1 MADEKKSARSSKPD
15 ALQASLNDVSRF
27 MTTPAFLRGITP
39 SRLPS
44 AAVSDASTSPTQAG
58 ARSPSGLP
66 RPSQLNIAHAFEEG
80 LEHADLVA
88 PLIQDPCAD
97 GSPSS
102 IDQRVVHQLEEQFVG
117 AHRAYTDMATFQ
129 TFSHGHQDLV
139 LAVDFNYFGTR
150 MVTASSDHRLKV
162 WDKKDES
169 WTLVESWKAHDAEIL
184 DVSNLIFSRTP
195 RFGCAH
201 TFATFVT
208 RR

>member
-1 MADEKKSARSSKPD
+1 MGDERKSARSSKPD
-15 ALQASLNDVSRF
+15 ALQVSLNDVSRF
-27 MTTPAFLRGITP
+27 LSTPGFLRGITP

-58 ARSPSGLP
+58 ARSPPGLP
-66 RPSQLNIAHAFEEG
+66 RLSNLNIAHAFEEE

-102 IDQRVVHQLEEQFVG
+102 IDQRVVKQLEEKFMG
-117 AHRAYTDMATFQ
+117 AHRAYADMASFQ
-129 TFSHGHQDLV
+129 TFNHGHQDLV
-139 LAVDFNYFGTR
+139 LAVDFNYFGNR

-162 WDKKDES
+162 WDKKDDS

-184 DVSNLIFSRTP
+184 DVSYLISAARLVSVA
-195 RFGCAH
+195 RIQ
-201 TFATFVT
+201 FATFVT
-208 RR
+208 RH